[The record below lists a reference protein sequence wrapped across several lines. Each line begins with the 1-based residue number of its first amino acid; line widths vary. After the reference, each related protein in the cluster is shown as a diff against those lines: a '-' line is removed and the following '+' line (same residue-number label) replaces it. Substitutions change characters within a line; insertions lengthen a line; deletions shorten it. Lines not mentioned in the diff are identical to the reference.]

1 MLFPTLSFAVFF
13 VIVLPVSWLLLERRT
28 WWRLFMVAAS
38 WFFYGCAGWGF
49 VPLLIGSTVVNHAF
63 AFAIDRNDGRQRVW
77 LVRAA
82 VVVNLA
88 VLGWFK
94 YIGFLSS
101 STSSLLDD
109 LGLGLHVPVPKALL
123 PAGISFFTFQALS
136 YVIDVYRRKLRPVT
150 LLDFAV
156 YLSFFPHLLSG
167 PIVRASEFLP
177 QIRRRIDPRRV
188 DAGRGLWLIG
198 RGLFKKVVI
207 SSYMASQAADPLFN
221 FPHQHGGI
229 EALFGIYAYA
239 IQIYA
244 DFSGYTDI
252 AIGLALLLGVRF
264 PQNFDVPYTARS
276 LHEFWR
282 RWHMTLSRWLRDYL
296 YIPLGGNRRGS
307 RRTYVNLMATMVLGG
322 LWHGAAW
329 TFVAWG
335 ALHGAGLVGGRLRVA
350 HRSRRMLGR
359 DGEDL
364 AQPEL
369 VAGGVTAALWRA
381 PRHVWPRAPRC
392 VPAAGLDGG
401 GGEPVLRQPVLRWAV
416 AQRVRD
422 WSDHFEDRWSRR
434 VAIPRRLRPAMAWL
448 FTFNFVCLGWVFF
461 RATSFANALT
471 VLGRLFTWGPTPLD
485 PVVALVVVAALA
497 VQFVPARCSA
507 TLVAH
512 FSRWRLPAQVAA
524 LALTLVV
531 IDVWGPAG
539 VTPFIYFRF

>member
-1 MLFPTLSFAVFF
+1 MLFPTVSFAVFF
-13 VIVLPVSWLLLERRT
+13 VIVLPVSWLIMERRT

-49 VPLLIGSTVVNHAF
+49 VPLLAGSTVVNHAF
-63 AFAIDRNDGRQRVW
+63 AFAIDRNEGRPRVW

-82 VVVNLA
+82 VVANLG

-94 YIGFLSS
+94 YIGFLTS

-109 LGLGLHVPVPKALL
+109 FGLGLHIPVPKALL

-136 YVIDVYRRKLRPVT
+136 YVIDVYRRRLVPVS

-177 QIRRRIDPRRV
+177 QIRRRINPRRV
-188 DAGRGLWLIG
+188 DAGRGVWLIG

-207 SSYMASQAADPLFN
+207 ASYMASQAADPLFN

-276 LHEFWR
+276 LQEFWR

-335 ALHGAGLVGGRLRVA
+335 ALHGAGLATGRLRTA

-359 DGEDL
+359 DLAGG
-364 AQPEL
+364 AQPVL
-369 VAGGVTAALWRA
+369 VTGRGEVASHAAVPSPGAVLGGDEAQ
-381 PRHVWPRAPRC
+381 
-392 VPAAGLDGG
+392 
-401 GGEPVLRQPVLRWAV
+401 PVLRQPVLPWIPGFLRLRA
-416 AQRVRD
+416 
-422 WSDHFEDRWSRR
+422 WSDNLEDRWSGR
-434 VAIPRRLRPAMAWL
+434 VPFPSRLRPAMAWL

-461 RATSFANALT
+461 RASSFANAMT
-471 VLGRLFTWGPTPLD
+471 VLGRLFTSGSTPLD
-485 PVVALVVVAALA
+485 PVVVLVVVVALA
-497 VQFVPARCSA
+497 TQFVPARCSA
-507 TLVAH
+507 TLVAR
-512 FSRWRLPAQVAA
+512 FSRWTLPAQVAA
-524 LALTLVV
+524 LSLTLVV
-531 IDVWGPAG
+531 IDVWGPSG